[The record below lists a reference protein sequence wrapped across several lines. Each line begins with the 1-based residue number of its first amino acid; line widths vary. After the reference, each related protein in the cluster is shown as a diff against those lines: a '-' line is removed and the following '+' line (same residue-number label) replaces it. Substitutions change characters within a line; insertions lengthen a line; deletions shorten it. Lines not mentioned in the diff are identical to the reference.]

1 MGFMK
6 NFGISIG
13 IYFLLNAVFLF
24 IFAALG
30 GVGGTTIGE
39 FFGLIGNDPWGF
51 VTALF
56 TLGGTQADVFNSTL
70 SYAVPN
76 GLTIQANIVGI
87 LWVIVPG
94 LVTAL
99 ITGSKFSNQSSKTA
113 FLGTMAAI
121 FVLTILPIIIVLIPA
136 WTIPVGT
143 AIGQSIVP
151 PMYYSSFLGVLIP
164 WTAMRYIYV
173 VLAGLF
179 NGAFFGGL
187 AAMSSGSY

>member
-24 IFAALG
+24 IFAAVG
-30 GVGGTTIGE
+30 GVGNATIGE

-56 TLGGTQADVFNSTL
+56 TLGGTQADVFNSAL

-87 LWVIVPG
+87 LWVLVPG
-94 LVTAL
+94 FVTA
-99 ITGSKFSNQSSKTA
+99 IFAGKISNESSKSA
-113 FLGTMAAI
+113 FFGLMIAI

-136 WTIPVGT
+136 WTIPVET
-143 AIGQSIVP
+143 VIGQSIVP
-151 PMYYSSFLGVLIP
+151 PMYYSSYLGVLIP
-164 WTAMRYIYV
+164 WTTMRYVYV

-187 AAMSSGSY
+187 AAMFSTNF